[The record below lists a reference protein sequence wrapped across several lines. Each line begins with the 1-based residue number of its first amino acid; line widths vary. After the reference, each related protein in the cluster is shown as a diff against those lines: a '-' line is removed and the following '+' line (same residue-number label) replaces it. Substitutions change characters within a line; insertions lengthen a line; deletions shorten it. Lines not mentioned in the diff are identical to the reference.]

1 MKRLS
6 SLTIL
11 VTTSVAAMILWAGL
25 SSPAFAEQDAA
36 SAAARGHVLFTSDS
50 VNPNVREAHKPVM
63 IAKAKAVGDAVIS
76 RPALADPHGFAIDW
90 HARLS
95 IPQVGMAGANPYPV
109 RGYVLVR
116 KIKLDARPAPKPD
129 ADGRYPGEGEGPK
142 LAFTINDPFTLF
154 SGNIEG
160 VKPRPADGVFDLP
173 ADAEWNNGQI
183 KLHTGMD
190 TVLMIGRMDRGA
202 PFTRLTA
209 EQALTALVKELVAE
223 GMPESSKPVQ
233 AVKAELAAMSAD
245 ERQSPACRG
254 GKEVPSHWLTNC
266 AGERAVQKVKINHLY
281 FDTSKPYTTVQLVA
295 FRVGDPTVGEDKA
308 EGDKLREAFAQLDVA
323 AIRKL
328 LD

>member
-1 MKRLS
+1 MRLVS
-6 SLTIL
+6 SPIL
-11 VTTSVAAMILWAGL
+11 PLMLAAGF
-25 SSPAFAEQDAA
+25 SSPAMAEQDAA
-36 SAAARGHVLFTSDS
+36 SAAAPGHVVFSSDS

-63 IAKAKAVGDAVIS
+63 IAKAKAVGEAIVS
-76 RPALADPHGFAIDW
+76 RPALADPHGFAVDW

-95 IPQVGMAGANPYPV
+95 IPQAGMAGANPYPV

-116 KIKLDARPAPKPD
+116 KIKLDAKPAPKPD
-129 ADGRYPGEGEGPK
+129 ASGRYPGEGEGPK
-142 LAFTINDPFTLF
+142 LTFTINDPFTLF

-173 ADAEWNNGQI
+173 ANAEWNNGQI

-202 PFTRLTA
+202 PFIRLTA
-209 EQALTALVKELVAE
+209 AEALNALVKELIAE
-223 GMPESSKPVQ
+223 GMLESSKPVQ
-233 AVKAELAAMSAD
+233 AVKAELAAMSVD

-254 GKEVPSHWLTNC
+254 GKEVPGHWLTNC

-281 FDTSKPYTTVQLVA
+281 FDTSKPYTTVQLIA

-308 EGDKLREAFAQLDVA
+308 EGDKLRDAFSQLDVA
-323 AIRKL
+323 AVRKL

>member
-1 MKRLS
+1 M
-6 SLTIL
+6 T
-11 VTTSVAAMILWAGL
+11 AMILTAGL
-25 SSPAFAEQDAA
+25 ASPALAEQDAA
-36 SAAARGHVLFTSDS
+36 SAAAPGHVVFTFDN

-63 IAKAKAVGDAVIS
+63 IGKAKAVGETIIS
-76 RPALADPHGFAIDW
+76 RSALADPHGFAIDW

-95 IPQVGMAGANPYPV
+95 IPQSGMAGANPYPV

-116 KIKLDARPAPKPD
+116 KIKLDAKPAPKPD

-142 LAFTINDPFTLF
+142 LTFTINDPFTLF

-202 PFTRLTA
+202 PFIRLTA
-209 EQALTALVKELVAE
+209 EEALNALVKELIAE

-233 AVKAELAAMSAD
+233 NVKAQLAALSAD
-245 ERQSPACRG
+245 ERQSSACRG
-254 GKEVPSHWLTNC
+254 GKEVPGHFLTTC
-266 AGERAVQKVKINHLY
+266 DGPRAVQRVKINHLY
-281 FDTSKPYTTVQLVA
+281 FDTSKPYTTVQLIA
-295 FRVGDPTVGEDKA
+295 FRVGDAGTVGEDKA
-308 EGDKLREAFAQLDVA
+308 EGDKLRDAFSQLDMA